1 MVNNDRHHA
10 KLKFRIAGVLLSVSG
25 DNAVRLSIGNPL
37 YRSFLSRGLHDAGGR
52 EIDIRLHPGQFPPA
66 KKMEK
71 IFDTRESWSLF
82 RDKDELRILFRSPRL
97 AEPLWTA
104 RFDRSATSRVD
115 YYCPPLQP
123 LPGKRTI
130 AMLCPLAYPLDQL
143 LLMYYFARRRGI
155 LLHAAGMVSRGQ
167 AFIFSGASGAGKS
180 TFSELLVAAG
190 TGKVL
195 SDERMIVREID
206 GVMQAFGT
214 PWAGTA
220 SIGRSGCAPLA
231 AIFFLKHGKSNR
243 IEKLDAT
250 TAADRLLPLS
260 SIPWYDPDTA
270 TPIIEFAKQLGAEV
284 PAYEMSFTPDRSAID
299 FFWKWKKRHPTDL
312 F

>member
-1 MVNNDRHHA
+1 MNPVADIDSLHD

-25 DNAVRLSIGNPL
+25 ARALRLRIGNPL
-37 YRSFLSRGLHDAGGR
+37 YRSFLSRHLQDAGGR
-52 EIDIRLHPGQFPPA
+52 EIDIRLHTGQFPPA
-66 KKMEK
+66 EKMEK

-82 RDKDELRILFRSPRL
+82 REKNDLRILFRSPRL
-97 AEPLWTA
+97 AEPLWAA
-104 RFDRSATSRVD
+104 RFDRRASRVE

-130 AMLCPLAYPLDQL
+130 EMLCPLAYPLDQL

-155 LLHAAGMVSRGQ
+155 LIHAAGMVHRGQ

-180 TFSELLVAAG
+180 TFSELLVTAG

-220 SIGRSGCAPLA
+220 GIGRSGSAPLA
-231 AIFFLKHGKSNR
+231 GIFFLKHGKGNC
-243 IEKLDAT
+243 IERLDGAA
-250 TAADRLLPLS
+250 AADRLLPLS

-270 TPIIEFAKQLGAEV
+270 APIIAFAKRIFTAV
-284 PAYEMSFTPDRSAID
+284 PAYEFRFTPDRSAID
-299 FFWKWKKRHPTDL
+299 FFWKFIKKTS
-312 F
+312 